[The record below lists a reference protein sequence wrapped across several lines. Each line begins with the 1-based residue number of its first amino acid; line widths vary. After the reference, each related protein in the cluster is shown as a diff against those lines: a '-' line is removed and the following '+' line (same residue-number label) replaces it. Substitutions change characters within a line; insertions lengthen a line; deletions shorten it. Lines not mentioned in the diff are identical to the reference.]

1 MKMKTAIAVFSVLII
16 VVPAMSQPPQPCC
29 TPPQWEGNVAQS
41 QGQNVAGQGHRAAQ
55 IMTLSMDANLKK
67 VAHRGQWYYDQQ
79 QGTFQ
84 LLQDFKAGVQY
95 QITNGGPCVKSKLTQ
110 PWMGC
115 IPKTSKFMGSAVLGL
130 GDDSIKVNNWAIFMN
145 SSSLMGTSYTQV
157 TAKDCVPIGST
168 FQGSA
173 KGVGMMSVQGVTNVS
188 AGIKDPSVFSLP
200 ASCQKAKE
208 ADEKDKDSSMDIRL
222 F

>member
-1 MKMKTAIAVFSVLII
+1 MK
-16 VVPAMSQPPQPCC
+16 
-29 TPPQWEGNVAQS
+29 
-41 QGQNVAGQGHRAAQ
+41 
-55 IMTLSMDANLKK
+55 LSMDTNLKK
-67 VAHRGQWYYDQQ
+67 VAASGQWYYDQQ

-84 LLQDFKAGVQY
+84 VLQDFKAGVQY

-110 PWMGC
+110 LWMGC
-115 IPKTSKFMGSAVLGL
+115 MPKTSKFMGSAVVGL

-145 SSSLMGTSYTQV
+145 SSSVMGTSYAQV
-157 TAKDCVPIGST
+157 TAKDCVPIGSSL
-168 FQGSA
+168 QGSA
-173 KGVGMMSVQGVTNVS
+173 KGVDMMSVQGTSNVS

-200 ASCQKAKE
+200 ASCQEAKE